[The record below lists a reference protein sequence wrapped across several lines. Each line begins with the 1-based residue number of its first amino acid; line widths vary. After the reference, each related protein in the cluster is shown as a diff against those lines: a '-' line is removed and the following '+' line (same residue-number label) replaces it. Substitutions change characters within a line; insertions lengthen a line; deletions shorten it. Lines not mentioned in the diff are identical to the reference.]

1 MPVQADSNASLV
13 PIDEAARMLGM
24 TASALRY
31 YDDRGLVRPPVR
43 ARGRRWYGRTELR
56 GLALLRIAQ
65 QIGIPLDAV
74 AVLLDPPGPRW
85 RDGVEERLAEL
96 DRLTARAGAARSF
109 LQHTRECPS
118 DDPLREC
125 PNMIG
130 ALDALLEGT
139 TVEELARDRAPKAA
153 AGTHAHPGVPVSE
166 DRDGRH
172 EVAVIVRPGVRAME
186 LGLVHQILGGARSAG
201 GAPLYRVRSC
211 ALRPGQVPTDTDFAV
226 TVEHGPEILATAG
239 TVVLLGTHDDHENPH
254 VLDAGLGAALAGIRP
269 GTRIASICTAAFPLA
284 AAGLLDGL
292 RATTHWLSVDHFRSR
307 FPQVELDPDVLYV
320 DEGRVLTAAGEAS
333 GIDLCLHLVR
343 RDFGAA
349 VANDIARRTVVPP
362 YREGGQAQYI
372 ARPVTPEGA
381 GTGTAALR
389 EWMLDH
395 LDRAHS
401 LDELAGRLHVGV
413 RTLTRRFRAETG
425 LSPLEWLL
433 RQRIEQARELLETT
447 TLPVEAIAGRCG
459 FGSATALRQHFT
471 AQVGVAPRA
480 YRRTFGGS

>member
-1 MPVQADSNASLV
+1 MPVQADSNANLV
-13 PIDEAARMLGM
+13 PIDEAARLLGM
-24 TASALRY
+24 TTSALRY

-43 ARGRRWYGRTELR
+43 AGGRRWYGRPELR

-65 QIGIPLDAV
+65 QIGISLDAV
-74 AVLLDPPGPRW
+74 AVLLDPPGPGW
-85 RDGVEERLAEL
+85 RDGVARRIADL
-96 DRLTARAGAARSF
+96 DRLTAHARGARSF
-109 LQHTRECPS
+109 LQHAGDCPS
-118 DDPLREC
+118 DDPVREC
-125 PNMIG
+125 PTMIG
-130 ALDALLEGT
+130 ALEALLDGT
-139 TVEELARDRAPKAA
+139 TVEELA
-153 AGTHAHPGVPVSE
+153 HAHPCSPGP
-166 DRDGRH
+166 DDPTGRH

-186 LGLVHQILGGARSAG
+186 LGLVHQILGGARSAD

-211 ALRPGQVPTDTDFAV
+211 ALHPGPVRTDTDFAV

-239 TVVLLGTHDDHENPH
+239 TVILLGTHDDHENPH
-254 VLDAGLGAALAGIRP
+254 VLDNGLGAALLGLGP
-269 GTRIASICTAAFPLA
+269 GTRIASVCTAAFPLA
-284 AAGLLDGL
+284 AAGLLDGR
-292 RATTHWLSVDHFRSR
+292 RATTHWLSADEFRRR
-307 FPQVELDPDVLYV
+307 FPQVELDADVLYV
-320 DEGRVLTAAGEAS
+320 DEGRVLTAAGEAA

-349 VANDIARRTVVPP
+349 VANEVARRTVVPP

-372 ARPVTPEGA
+372 ARPVTPEDDGS
-381 GTGTAALR
+381 GTAALR
-389 EWMLDH
+389 EWMLAH

-401 LDELAGRLHVGV
+401 LDELAGRLHTSV

-433 RQRIEQARELLETT
+433 RQRVERTRELLETT
-447 TLPVEAIAGRCG
+447 TLPVEQIAGRCA